1 MSVATS
7 TAGTS
12 LLLVRLGGEYFA
24 LPIGDVLEVLDTPTI
39 TSLPLLP
46 AGVIGQCAIRERL
59 ITVLDGAALLGVPR
73 GTGGGTLL
81 VLEAE
86 GTRFG
91 MLVDDVED
99 LVRVDPERWRSVP
112 QTGAATTGLAG
123 VLDLDGRLAGVVE
136 MAGIRAQVVA
146 KLTAE
151 MR

>member
-1 MSVATS
+1 MNSATS
-7 TAGTS
+7 VAGTS
-12 LLLVRLGGEYFA
+12 LLLVRLGGEHFA

-59 ITVLDGAALLGVPR
+59 LTVLDGAALLGVPR
-73 GTGGGTLL
+73 SGQGGTLL

-99 LVRVDPERWRSVP
+99 LVRVEAERWRSVP

-123 VLDLDGRLAGVVE
+123 VLDLEGRLAGVVE

-151 MR
+151 IR

>member
-1 MSVATS
+1 MSAATS
-7 TAGTS
+7 VAGTS
-12 LLLVRLGGEYFA
+12 LLLVRLGSEYFA

-59 ITVLDGAALLGVPR
+59 LTVLDGAALLGVPR
-73 GTGGGTLL
+73 GGGGGTLL

>member
-1 MSVATS
+1 MSGAASVV
-7 TAGTS
+7 GTS
-12 LLLVRLGGEYFA
+12 LLLVRLDDEHFA

-46 AGVIGQCAIRERL
+46 AGVIGQCAIRDRL
-59 ITVLDGAALLGVPR
+59 LTVLDGAALLGVPR
-73 GTGGGTLL
+73 AWHGGTLL

-99 LVRVDPERWRSVP
+99 LVRVEPERWRSVP

>member
-1 MSVATS
+1 MSAATS
-7 TAGTS
+7 VAGTS
-12 LLLVRLGGEYFA
+12 LLLVRLGGESFA
-24 LPIGDVLEVLDTPTI
+24 LPIGDVLEVLDTPII
-39 TSLPLLP
+39 TTLPLLP

-59 ITVLDGAALLGVPR
+59 LTVLDGAALLGVPR
-73 GTGGGTLL
+73 RAQSGTLL

-99 LVRVDPERWRSVP
+99 LVRVEPEQWRSVP
-112 QTGAATTGLAG
+112 QTGTATTGLAG
-123 VLDLDGRLAGVVE
+123 VLDLGGRLAGVVE

-146 KLTAE
+146 KLTTE